1 MSDQVSNSVPP
12 QAPVVIEEAGWT
24 SVSNSV
30 RSTEGDP
37 APEPLA
43 PKQEESAGDELVKVE
58 EPKPKAEAKAGEAAA
73 EGEETPEQKR
83 DKRKERS
90 RDRVARIRAEI
101 AAATKDKYSATAP
114 PAVEPKA
121 EAPAPKVDAP
131 SALPKPSWPEFEAQG
146 KSHDEY
152 LDARDAYNR
161 QEWAKEVKTETVK
174 ETDDRIKADAEVR
187 AQAERNRQHQERVQ
201 AARTKFPDFDAKIA
215 EGLKDIPGSPFFDA
229 LVKSHE
235 QGPEIVYAM
244 AQDPDTALLVSQMAP
259 PRHVFDLVRASET
272 PAQLLEYFADEPEAY
287 EEVCRLHP
295 IKAAKRVA
303 LIEAS
308 IEPVEARALDGSRAP
323 RRVSQS
329 APPIR
334 PIGGTRTAASSST
347 RASADSEDILAFIKN
362 GNREEAKRRGYR

>member
-12 QAPVVIEEAGWT
+12 QEPVVLEEGGWT

-37 APEPLA
+37 TPEPLTA
-43 PKQEESAGDELVKVE
+43 AGDEPPAGDEPAKGE
-58 EPKPKAEAKAGEAAA
+58 EAKPKADAKAATAD
-73 EGEETPEQKR
+73 GEETDEQKR
-83 DKRKERS
+83 SRRKERS

-101 AAATKDKYSATAP
+101 AAATKDKYAAVVPTA
-114 PAVEPKA
+114 AAAPKA
-121 EAPAPKVDAP
+121 EEPAKSD
-131 SALPKPSWPEFEAQG
+131 LTEIQKPSWADFEAQG

-161 QEWAKEVKTETVK
+161 QQWAKEVKTETVK
-174 ETDDRIKADAEVR
+174 ETEDRIKQDADAR
-187 AQAERNRQHQERVQ
+187 MHAERARQHQERVT
-201 AARTKFPDFDAKIA
+201 AARAKYPDFDAKIA

-259 PRHVFDLVRASET
+259 PRHVFDLVRASEA

-308 IEPVEARALDGSRAP
+308 LESVEARVLDGSRAP

-334 PIGGTRTAASSST
+334 PIGGTRTAATRST
-347 RASADSEDILAFIKN
+347 SASANGPEDILEFIKA

>member
-12 QAPVVIEEAGWT
+12 QAPVVLEEGGWT

-37 APEPLA
+37 APEP
-43 PKQEESAGDELVKVE
+43 VTVE
-58 EPKPKAEAKAGEAAA
+58 EPAPSGEPAKVTEPAPKVEAKAGEAAA
-73 EGEETPEQKR
+73 EGDETPEQKR

-101 AAATKDKYSATAP
+101 AQATKDKYAAAAP
-114 PAVEPKA
+114 PPAA
-121 EAPAPKVDAP
+121 APKVEEPAKTETP
-131 SALPKPSWPEFEAQG
+131 AALPKPSWAEFEAQG

-174 ETDDRIKADAEVR
+174 ETDDRIKQDAEAR
-187 AQAERNRQHQERVQ
+187 AQHERNRQHQERVQ
-201 AARTKFPDFDAKIA
+201 AARTKYSDFDAKIA
-215 EGLKDIPGSPFFDA
+215 EGLKDIPGSAFFDA

-259 PRHVFDLVRASET
+259 PRHVFDLVRASDA

-308 IEPVEARALDGSRAP
+308 LEPVEARVLDGSRAP

-347 RASADSEDILAFIKN
+347 RASANNPDDILDFIKV